1 MAVVRRSCP
10 SICPTPRRAFKVL
23 VRRRGI
29 MHVRVSDG
37 ELRGGQLYR
46 KSAVCG
52 DGTDRKYM
60 HVGHCTCHET
70 LHVTC
75 IVRRNGEEDAM
86 VFFSLQSTEELCLG
100 NILYNQ
106 ECHTLAP
113 FVRLDRTKRRKPNG
127 TNRNPLSMRADR
139 IMSLLGAK
147 S

>member
-1 MAVVRRSCP
+1 MASSEECNYIGSRRFVVMGL
-10 SICPTPRRAFKVL
+10 AG
-23 VRRRGI
+23 GI
-29 MHVRVSDG
+29 
-37 ELRGGQLYR
+37 L
-46 KSAVCG
+46 
-52 DGTDRKYM
+52 

-86 VFFSLQSTEELCLG
+86 VFFSLQSTEELCLV
-100 NILYNQ
+100 NIVYNQ